1 MRDASR
7 QQPGSMSSHSHPQP
21 VKLGFCR
28 LKLYHVLFDE
38 AATMAVHF
46 NTSLHH
52 RLKKKKLSKL
62 LKYVSDSWK
71 HTWEK
76 LAPLSRPQQIHKLKQ
91 IYREIHP
98 NCTLAW
104 AVSWK
109 ILNPFSSHIQ
119 VWVQHKYGSKWV
131 PSANWKHWAAP
142 DVCLTNT
149 KGK

>member
-52 RLKKKKLSKL
+52 RLKKK
-62 LKYVSDSWK
+62 
-71 HTWEK
+71 TF
-76 LAPLSRPQQIHKLKQ
+76 
-91 IYREIHP
+91 
-98 NCTLAW
+98 
-104 AVSWK
+104 K
-109 ILNPFSSHIQ
+109 ILEVCVGFLETYLGKAG
-119 VWVQHKYGSKWV
+119 VTFTTT
-131 PSANWKHWAAP
+131 AAT
-142 DVCLTNT
+142 VACRNCA
-149 KGK
+149 